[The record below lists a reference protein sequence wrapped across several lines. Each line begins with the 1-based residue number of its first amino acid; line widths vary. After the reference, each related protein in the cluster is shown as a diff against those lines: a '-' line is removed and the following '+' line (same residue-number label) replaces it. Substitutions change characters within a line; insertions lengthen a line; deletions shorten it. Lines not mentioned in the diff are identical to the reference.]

1 MDAVYASLLDAVSA
15 LLFTETR
22 RIAGQCL
29 RKLFLRNYGINEF
42 TDHRVLAG
50 TDQVK
55 ILSLDLV
62 HHRIHLIETHNA
74 GYNIAADHER
84 RDTVGKSTVNHEISC
99 ICDNSRMKSCD
110 IAHQVIETISSYL
123 SGTVQID
130 AVKFLHN
137 LGVVR
142 DLEIRYNRLAEAL
155 DLYVLAVVFTDRNT
169 RINDVRDGHHN
180 L

>member
-1 MDAVYASLLDAVSA
+1 
-15 LLFTETR
+15 
-22 RIAGQCL
+22 
-29 RKLFLRNYGINEF
+29 
-42 TDHRVLAG
+42 
-50 TDQVK
+50 
-55 ILSLDLV
+55 
-62 HHRIHLIETHNA
+62 
-74 GYNIAADHER
+74 
-84 RDTVGKSTVNHEISC
+84 
-99 ICDNSRMKSCD
+99 MKSCD

>member
-1 MDAVYASLLDAVSA
+1 M
-15 LLFTETR
+15 
-22 RIAGQCL
+22 
-29 RKLFLRNYGINEF
+29 
-42 TDHRVLAG
+42 LAG

-130 AVKFLHN
+130 AVKFLHD
-137 LGVVR
+137 LCVVW
-142 DLEIRYNRLAEAL
+142 DLKIRNDRITVLL
-155 DLYVLAVVFTDRNT
+155 DFYVLAVIFTDRY
-169 RINDVRDGHHN
+169 RWINDIRDGHHN